1 MLKLKAELRKG
12 FVYLL
17 KKMPWSYQDKI
28 YYFQKFKRIPN
39 IREPKLFNEKI
50 LYRKYVTGD
59 HVRYANLSDKLL
71 VREYIAN
78 TIGEDYLIPLI
89 HQTDDPISLL
99 SLPTLKNTVIKPNHG
114 SGMVEIVLEEPD
126 CIQKQLLI
134 KRCDEW
140 LHKDFSHHAREIHYR
155 YIKPCILVEQYVGDG
170 KFAAVDYK
178 FHMFNKKDGNFEYVL
193 QVIYNR
199 VGSAALSM
207 SFFVNNLKQSFYKIR
222 DTGFDISGDMETLE
236 RALAL
241 SKQLATDFDYVRV
254 DWYIHEGHIYFGEL
268 TFTPGAGMV
277 TGLENGLNQI
287 MGDMWL
293 QDRKT
298 EALPEVKT
306 SSDVPLPASAV
317 LKKI

>member
-12 FVYLL
+12 FVYLF
-17 KKMPWSYQDKI
+17 KKMPWSYQDKV

-39 IREPKLFNEKI
+39 IREPRLFNEKV

-71 VREYIAN
+71 VRDYIAH
-78 TIGEDYLIPLI
+78 TIGESYLIPLV

-99 SLPTLKNTVIKPNHG
+99 SLPSLKNTVIKPNHG

-155 YIKPCILVEQYVGDG
+155 YIKPRILVEQYVGDG

-199 VGSAALSM
+199 VGNAALSM
-207 SFFVNNLKQSFYKIR
+207 NFYVNNLKQTFYKIR
-222 DTGFDISGDMETLE
+222 DTGFDTSAELETLE
-236 RALAL
+236 HAL
-241 SKQLATDFDYVRV
+241 
-254 DWYIHEGHIYFGEL
+254 
-268 TFTPGAGMV
+268 
-277 TGLENGLNQI
+277 
-287 MGDMWL
+287 
-293 QDRKT
+293 
-298 EALPEVKT
+298 
-306 SSDVPLPASAV
+306 
-317 LKKI
+317 